1 VFDPILGFY
10 VDGPLV
16 ARHGLRDDFDPVA
29 FCAAFGVVVAAVPL
43 GGAASV

>member
-29 FCAAFGVVVAAVPL
+29 FCAAFGA
-43 GGAASV
+43 